1 MKPNQKSFTA
11 NNSKRLSTYRPNS
24 AIKNSKVP
32 LKYTINN
39 SLNDMYPPITITMP
53 SHKKPSRMGHQITR
67 EELYEENMH
76 LKNTINKMKKELDEV
91 KNKLFKRGLELNK
104 KDKIIRDC
112 SKENVTEYT
121 HEMNLEKAKESAL
134 LTMCK
139 EKYIKMKKDFEKK
152 CDENEVLKANIKITK
167 IKEYQIQIDV
177 LKLEMEKLRNLY
189 NNSQKNYENSLRE
202 LKEMAKLK
210 SEFSNQHIIINSL
223 NKKYQDLSTE
233 MNYILEEN
241 DYLKD
246 KLNKNQVIQKQLKIK
261 NTKLKLT
268 NEKYMELKKK
278 KENSIIVNNVNLRE
292 LRNLRKDVAEYK
304 RLYYQQNE
312 KYKTALKAKEGMS
325 EKVNKNNFGLK
336 KFNYKEIKQ
345 IEPNKVGDN
354 KADLY
359 KSLLDEAKIK
369 NSILENFLREHDI
382 DPELILKEK
391 GYEGVVNTNTN
402 QNLEKLKQKINKST
416 TNNSTNT
423 KDATSV
429 GTKENPDQSKNLNN
443 NQSNLDNN
451 KIINNIKDNTIKNN
465 NNDANNNNG
474 VKNEVKEEDQKVN
487 DDIKQKEIHQD
498 ENKEKKEI
506 EKNEENKGNKTKK
519 ETEEN
524 KESEDNKENKESEDN
539 KEIKESEEK
548 KETEENKE
556 IKDNEDNK
564 EIKDEKK
571 IINHENQDSVKMTD
585 SQNTDY
591 FIQEQQLKET
601 QILALL
607 HTFVK
612 NLEANHI
619 TKETL
624 IDKIKEI
631 SKIFENKEEAT
642 KDEFIQ
648 PFVNLF
654 IESMKVTQSNDIK
667 LINEF
672 FNNFIDDMEGDTNR
686 FFFELIDIFE
696 NVVDYTLVE
705 NEEDVLN
712 AIALELYPY
721 KEELKKRLEQSDNK
735 IITFDNLRAI
745 IEDLNISLTDDYTEF
760 LIYKMKERVPEKSS
774 IFDLDYSIILEL
786 LDKNLIN
793 NINDSNDTNKDEDK
807 KISEV
812 EDESKDSYDEEEM
825 NIKMSNKLS
834 ELKEALKNNNTNLKE
849 ECKDKVQIFEDE
861 NNTKMNGISKDAFF
875 GVFDKYHVNIKNKV
889 KDAIFDLFKIETS
902 NYGYD
907 NDIYMLD
914 YDKLCSI
921 L

>member
-1 MKPNQKSFTA
+1 MKPNKKSFTA

-39 SLNDMYPPITITMP
+39 SLTDMYPPITITMP

-167 IKEYQIQIDV
+167 LKEYQIQIDV
-177 LKLEMEKLRNLY
+177 LKLEMEKLRTLY
-189 NNSQKNYENSLRE
+189 NNSQKNYESSLRE
-202 LKEMAKLK
+202 LKEMEKLK

-241 DYLKD
+241 DYLKG
-246 KLNKNQVIQKQLKIK
+246 KLSKNQIIQKQLKLK
-261 NTKLKLT
+261 NTKLKQT

-304 RLYYQQNE
+304 RLYYQQEE
-312 KYKTALKAKEGMS
+312 KYKNALKAKEGMQ
-325 EKVNKNNFGLK
+325 EKVNKNIFALN
-336 KFNYKEIKQ
+336 KFNYNEIKQ
-345 IEPNKVGDN
+345 IEHNKIGDN

-391 GYEGVVNTNTN
+391 GYEGVVNINTN
-402 QNLEKLKQKINKST
+402 HNLERLKQKINKST

-451 KIINNIKDNTIKNN
+451 KVINNIKDNTIKDKESTIKNIN
-465 NNDANNNNG
+465 SSNDTNNNNNG
-474 VKNEVKEEDQKVN
+474 VIHEVKEEDQKVN
-487 DDIKQKEIHQD
+487 DDMKQNEIHLD
-498 ENKEKKEI
+498 ENLK
-506 EKNEENKGNKTKK
+506 
-519 ETEEN
+519 
-524 KESEDNKENKESEDN
+524 S
-539 KEIKESEEK
+539 KESEEK

-556 IKDNEDNK
+556 IKDSEDNK
-564 EIKDEKK
+564 EIKDENKV
-571 IINHENQDSVKMTD
+571 ITHENQDSVKMTD

-591 FIQEQQLKET
+591 LIQEQQLKET

-654 IESMKVTQSNDIK
+654 IDSMKVTQANDIK

-686 FFFELIDIFE
+686 FFLELIDIFE

-712 AIALELYPY
+712 AIAFELYPY
-721 KEELKKRLEQSDNK
+721 KEELKKRLEQKDKK
-735 IITFDNLRAI
+735 IITFDNLRTI

-793 NINDSNDTNKDEDK
+793 NINESNDTNKEEDK
-807 KISEV
+807 KINEV
-812 EDESKDSYDEEEM
+812 EDESKESKESYDEEEM

-849 ECKDKVQIFEDE
+849 ECKDKVQIFEYE

-875 GVFDKYHVNIKNKV
+875 GVFDKYHVNVKNKV

-907 NDIYMLD
+907 NDIYLLD